1 MTDRIELKGIEVV
14 ARHGVLEHEKHE
26 PQVFRIDLTLY
37 LDLSAAG
44 TSDDLADTVDYGKL
58 AQVAHDLVQS
68 ESHDLIESVAQQIAT
83 AVLDEPLVDRVRV
96 TVHKP
101 EAPIPLTFSD
111 VAVTVDRSR

>member
-14 ARHGVLEHEKHE
+14 ARHGVLEHEKQE

-37 LDLSAAG
+37 LDLSNPG
-44 TSDDLADTVDYGKL
+44 TSDNLADTVDYGKL
-58 AQVAHDLVQS
+58 AQVAHDLVQG
-68 ESHDLIESVAQQIAT
+68 ESHDLIESVAQQIAA

>member
-14 ARHGVLEHEKHE
+14 ARHGVLEQEKQE

-44 TSDDLADTVDYGKL
+44 ASDDLADTVDYGKL

-68 ESHDLIESVAQQIAT
+68 ESHDLIESVAQQIAA
-83 AVLDEPLVDRVRV
+83 AVLDEPRVDRVRV

>member
-1 MTDRIELKGIEVV
+1 VTDRIELKGIEVV
-14 ARHGVLEHEKHE
+14 ARHGVLEHEKQE
-26 PQVFRIDLTLY
+26 PQVFLIDLTLY
-37 LDLSAAG
+37 LDLSTAG
-44 TSDDLADTVDYGKL
+44 KSDDLVDTVDYGKL
-58 AQVAHDLVQS
+58 AQVTHDLVQR

-101 EAPIPLTFSD
+101 EAPIPLIFSD

>member
-14 ARHGVLEHEKHE
+14 ARHGVLEHEKQE

-37 LDLSAAG
+37 LDLSNAG

-58 AQVAHDLVQS
+58 AQVAHDLVQG

>member
-14 ARHGVLEHEKHE
+14 ARHGVLEHEKQE

-37 LDLSAAG
+37 LDLSNAG

-83 AVLDEPLVDRVRV
+83 AVLDEPLVDRVTV

>member
-1 MTDRIELKGIEVV
+1 VTDRIELKGIEVV
-14 ARHGVLEHEKHE
+14 ARHGVLEHEKQE

-37 LDLSAAG
+37 LDLSNAG

>member
-14 ARHGVLEHEKHE
+14 ARHGVLEHEKQE

-37 LDLSAAG
+37 LDLSNAG
-44 TSDDLADTVDYGKL
+44 TSDNLADTVDYGKL

>member
-1 MTDRIELKGIEVV
+1 VTDRIELKGIEVV
-14 ARHGVLEHEKHE
+14 ARHGVLEHEKQE
-26 PQVFRIDLTLY
+26 SQVFRIDLTLY
-37 LDLSAAG
+37 LDLAAAG

>member
-1 MTDRIELKGIEVV
+1 MTDRIEIKGIEVV
-14 ARHGVLEHEKHE
+14 ARHGVLEHEKQE

-37 LDLSAAG
+37 LDLSNAG
-44 TSDDLADTVDYGKL
+44 TSDNLADTVDYGKL